1 MNNIGLLHDT
11 ERVNGSWNR
20 GDTFEV
26 ELSVHV
32 MARSADTGRRTGRRE
47 NFGTR
52 TNTSLMIDRASWNNK
67 FLRLEEIEARPDK
80 V

>member
-1 MNNIGLLHDT
+1 MKNKRIVNNIRLLCDT

-20 GDTFEV
+20 RDTFEV

-32 MARSADTGRRTGRRE
+32 MARSVNTGRRSGRRE

-52 TNTSLMIDRASWNNK
+52 TNTSLMIERV
-67 FLRLEEIEARPDK
+67 EITSFFN
-80 V
+80 